1 MTQYTD
7 KVEYVKRKQFVEEWA
22 AKCDYMLAQN
32 GYIERSFNS
41 GLITR
46 SYADGRTETIQE
58 SMDFAS
64 LMRSAPIK

>member
-1 MTQYTD
+1 
-7 KVEYVKRKQFVEEWA
+7 
-22 AKCDYMLAQN
+22 MLAQN

-46 SYADGRTETIQE
+46 SYADGTTETIQE

-64 LMRSAPIK
+64 LMNSAPTK